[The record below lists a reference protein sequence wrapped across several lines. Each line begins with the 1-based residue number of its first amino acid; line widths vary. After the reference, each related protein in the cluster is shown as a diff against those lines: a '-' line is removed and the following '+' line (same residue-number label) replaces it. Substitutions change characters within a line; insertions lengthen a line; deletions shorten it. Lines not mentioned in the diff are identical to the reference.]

1 MAKFLTIDT
10 GANGKFLIPADGF
23 VYTRKSSSSPST
35 TTVIFYESSN
45 NLDLIAIAYDAVSS
59 SDEDNFAQFI
69 ENEIIDLAQ
78 TNWRNAV
85 VDITDRMPKPFNVT
99 NVSIG

>member
-23 VYTRKSSSSPST
+23 VFARKSSSEPLL
-35 TTVIFYESSN
+35 TTVIFYESPN
-45 NLDLIAIAYDAVSS
+45 NLDTLAITYDAVSS
-59 SDEDNFAQFI
+59 SDAGNFAEFI
-69 ENEIIDLAQ
+69 ENEIVDLAQ

-85 VDITDRMPKPFNVT
+85 VDITDRIPNPFNVT

>member
-23 VYTRKSSSSPST
+23 VMTRRSSAT
-35 TTVIFYESSN
+35 NTYIFYESSN
-45 NLDLIAIAYDAVSS
+45 NLDLIAITYDAVSS
-59 SDEDNFAQFI
+59 SDEDKFFQFI
-69 ENEIIDLAQ
+69 QDEMIDLAQ

-85 VDITDRMPKPFNVT
+85 VDITDRIPKPFNVT

>member
-23 VYTRKSSSSPST
+23 VFTRKSSSTPLT
-35 TTVIFYESSN
+35 TTVIFYESAN
-45 NLDLIAIAYDAVSS
+45 NSDVIEIIYDAVSS
-59 SDEDNFAQFI
+59 SDDDNFAQFI
-69 ENEIIDLAQ
+69 ENEMIDLAQ

-85 VDITDRMPKPFNVT
+85 VDITDRTPKPFNVT
-99 NVSIG
+99 NVRIN